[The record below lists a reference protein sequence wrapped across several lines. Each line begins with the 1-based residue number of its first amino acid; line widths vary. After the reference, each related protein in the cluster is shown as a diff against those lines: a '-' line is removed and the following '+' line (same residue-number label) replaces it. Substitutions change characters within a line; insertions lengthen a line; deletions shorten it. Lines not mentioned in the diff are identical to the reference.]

1 MSARAATCV
10 LLAAVVLATP
20 QSSEAQG
27 HGPIFGLST
36 PTLGAGGWSL
46 DVGSMGRA
54 VGGTVVAMLRPMA
67 SYGITEDV
75 QLSASFPMAIYT
87 PQAVPAARV
96 SARMPA
102 TPDMEFTLGWRFH
115 RRAPAIGTR
124 FESTAYVA
132 FDYPTD
138 PVGGGV
144 KTAPGVMGALVTG
157 YASRTVY
164 VWIGG
169 LYRRYQTP
177 VGPTADHPGDLAMY
191 TAVVGYR
198 PPTFQHDYPAP
209 DWRAFVEVVGEVS
222 ARDVVAGVQRLATG
236 GSQLFAGPT
245 VLGLYGAWGL
255 SGGVLFPVRQ
265 ALNGAQPSDRARFAL
280 NTTFWY

>member
-1 MSARAATCV
+1 MRTVAGVLVAA
-10 LLAAVVLATP
+10 AAFTMPRPGV
-20 QSSEAQG
+20 AQG
-27 HGPIFGLST
+27 HGPIFALST

-46 DVGSMGRA
+46 DVATMGRT
-54 VGGTVVAMLRPMA
+54 VGGTTVAMLRPMA
-67 SYGITEDV
+67 SYGLTEDV

-87 PQAVPAARV
+87 PQGIRGTRM

-102 TPDMEFTLGWRFH
+102 VPDIEFTLGWRFH
-115 RRAPAIGTR
+115 RRAPAVGSR

-138 PVGGGV
+138 PVRAGV

-164 VWIGG
+164 AWVGG

-191 TAVVGYR
+191 TVALGYR
-198 PPTFQHDYPAP
+198 PPPFQHDYPAP
-209 DWRAFVEVVGEVS
+209 DWRAFIEVVGEAS
-222 ARDVVAGVQRLATG
+222 ARDVVAGVQRPATG
-236 GSQLFAGPT
+236 GHQVFAGPT

-265 ALNGAQPSDRARFAL
+265 ALNGALVPDRSRFAL
-280 NTTFWY
+280 NTIFWF